1 MPRMSIDGD
10 PDAPQ
15 EPSEFTW
22 KGAQALTRVHA
33 LNERCLELLTELART
48 ERQQIT
54 LAIVHQHRGLWRSM
68 SAATRKRAAR
78 TPFLLIDV
86 HFQDA
91 EWWRGARD
99 LRPNRRR
106 KVVVNAAFTGKIAGE
121 LMRETLML
129 AWSTVAFD
137 RGAASILLGM
147 TPAVSSI
154 IAELSPQDVERI
166 AARHN
171 QHLQPRWVDFA
182 AFWGRLLIAARDSDE
197 EALHNIH
204 LHGVQLIGSELLP
217 LLDGGFV

>member
-1 MPRMSIDGD
+1 MDGD

-48 ERQQIT
+48 ERHQIT
-54 LAIVHQHRGLWRSM
+54 LAIVHQHRNLWRSM
-68 SAATRKRAAR
+68 NGATRKRAAR
-78 TPFLLIDV
+78 TPFLLVDV

-91 EWWRGARD
+91 EWWRAAKV
-99 LRPNRRR
+99 LRPSRRR
-106 KVVVNAAFTGKIAGE
+106 KVMLNAAFTGKIAGE

-147 TPAVSSI
+147 TPAVSSSI
-154 IAELSPQDVERI
+154 GKLSPQDVERI
-166 AARHN
+166 AARHS
-171 QHLQPRWVDFA
+171 QHLQPRWEDFP
-182 AFWGRLLIAARDSDE
+182 AFWGRLLVAARDSDE
-197 EALHNIH
+197 DALHDIH
-204 LHGVQLIGSELLP
+204 LHGVQLIGGELLP
-217 LLDGGFV
+217 LLDGRFV